1 MKPITRTHYLPSP
14 GNPAMMAIACF
25 VLDKRT
31 DQYNRI
37 LIWYPNTRFLQF
49 WDAGFRT
56 AYTAAMLNQ
65 FCTDLLIPV
74 RTQFHRKDGGSF
86 TSTEYAPTRLF
97 LTPMHRMVYN
107 AQQAQSDPYDTL
119 TINGE
124 AVATMSWK
132 DAVEWYLSPPPEYG
146 IGEDD

>member
-1 MKPITRTHYLPSP
+1 MKPVTSTHYLPSP
-14 GNPAMMAIACF
+14 GNPALTAIACF

-37 LIWYPNTRFLQF
+37 LMWYPNTRFLQL

-56 AYTAAMLNQ
+56 RYTAAMLNQ
-65 FCTDLLIPV
+65 FCADLLIPV
-74 RTQFHRKDGGSF
+74 RTVFHRKDGGSF
-86 TSTEYAPTRLF
+86 TSTEYSPSRML

-107 AQQAQSDPYDTL
+107 AQQVQADPYDSL

-124 AVATMSWK
+124 TVATMPWK
-132 DAVEWYLSPPPEYG
+132 EFTEWYLSPPPEYG